1 LEAGRPK
8 LLKWLTLVK
17 CNDTFRLNRGPQM
30 PIPENSTQILPG
42 GIVLDSRTGEVQRN
56 GQKVNLPEQLFRLL
70 TLLGARAGEIV
81 TREEIRKDLWSD
93 SFVNFDDSINSAI
106 RRLRLYL
113 EEGEGTTPRIET
125 VPGRG
130 YRFVVPEMN
139 QATVTALGESAHEP
153 GKPRLAALPFDNLS
167 GNPGEE
173 HLADCLTDAVITA
186 LAKLPELYVKPRCLV
201 MGYKQ
206 LRLGLAAT
214 GRRLRVDAVLQGS
227 VAHFEGRLR
236 VTAQLLSVATEE
248 HLWAES
254 YICDSGNILDFQM
267 DVAGRISAEVAG
279 KLAPA
284 RKRRLSYVP
293 PAPFAHHAHLKAHHT
308 FRTFTNDGF
317 WRARRYWKEAV
328 REDPSYAQAFAG
340 LAESYNMLGMTGLL
354 DSRDA
359 LGEAQ
364 VAAKK
369 AVEIDES
376 LAEAHAALAHT
387 FAVEWN
393 WEAAAQEFRQA
404 LQLDPNLTT
413 GNPCHYIEFLMAVGE
428 GDESTKEIE
437 RIQAAQPLAHFL
449 GVVAGWAHYANRSYD
464 RAIRQ
469 HQDLLKDDPKFGLTH
484 VMLGLAYTQKKRYRA
499 AIEHCG
505 KISSNGGTRLA
516 LNALGYIYATAGER
530 HGAKEVLTELKRLFR
545 TGYASSYACAAIYAG
560 MGEVEAAFDFLS
572 RAFEVHDPEM
582 VWLKWD
588 PQLDN
593 LRSDPRF
600 ESFLNRMGLRT
611 TLPNW
616 RHETLL

>member
-1 LEAGRPK
+1 
-8 LLKWLTLVK
+8 
-17 CNDTFRLNRGPQM
+17 M
-30 PIPENSTQILPG
+30 PNPENSPQILPG
-42 GIVLDSRTGEVQRN
+42 GIVLDSRTGEVRRN
-56 GQKVNLPEQLFRLL
+56 GLKVNLPEQLFRLL
-70 TLLGARAGEIV
+70 ALLGARAGEIV
-81 TREEIRKDLWSD
+81 TREEIRKGLWSD

-113 EEGEGTTPRIET
+113 EEGGGTTPQIET

-130 YRFVVPEMN
+130 YRFVVPEVN
-139 QATVTALGESAHEP
+139 QASVASLGESAQGP

-167 GNPGEE
+167 GNPGEDY
-173 HLADCLTDAVITA
+173 LADCLTDAVITA
-186 LAKLPELYVKPRCLV
+186 LAKVPELYVKPRCLV

-214 GRRLRVDAVLQGS
+214 GRRLKVDAVLQGS
-227 VAHFEGRLR
+227 VAQFEGRLR

-254 YICDSGNILDFQM
+254 FICDSGNLLDFQM
-267 DVAGRISAEVAG
+267 EVAGRISAQVAG

-284 RKRRLSYVP
+284 RKRRLSYAP
-293 PAPFAHHAHLKAHHT
+293 PAPFAQHAHLKAHHT

-317 WRARRYWKEAV
+317 WKARRYWKQAV
-328 REDPSYAQAFAG
+328 REDPAYAPAFAG

-364 VAAKK
+364 VAAKR
-369 AVEIDES
+369 ALDIDES
-376 LAEAHAALAHT
+376 LAEAHVALAHT
-387 FAVEWN
+387 YAVEWN
-393 WEAAAQEFRQA
+393 WEAAAREFRQA

-413 GNPCHYIEFLMAVGE
+413 GNPCHYFEFLMAVG
-428 GDESTKEIE
+428 GVGESIKEIE

-464 RAIRQ
+464 QAIRQ
-469 HQDLLKDDPKFGLTH
+469 HQNLLKDDPKFGLTH
-484 VMLGLAYTQKKRYRA
+484 VMLGLDYTQKKRYRA

-505 KISSNGGTRLA
+505 KISADRGTRLA
-516 LNALGYIYATAGER
+516 LNALGYVYATAGER
-530 HGAKEVLTELKRLFR
+530 HGAKEVLNELKRLFR
-545 TGYASSYACAAIYAG
+545 TGYASSYACATIYAG
-560 MGEVEAAFDFLS
+560 MGEVEAAFDFLN

-582 VWLKWD
+582 VWLRWD

-593 LRSDPRF
+593 LRSDSRF
-600 ESFLNRMGLRT
+600 ENFLSRMGLRT
-611 TLPNW
+611 TLPKW
-616 RHETLL
+616 RLESSL

>member
-1 LEAGRPK
+1 
-8 LLKWLTLVK
+8 
-17 CNDTFRLNRGPQM
+17 M
-30 PIPENSTQILPG
+30 PNPENSPQILPG
-42 GIVLDSRTGEVQRN
+42 GIVLDSRTGEVRRN
-56 GQKVNLPEQLFRLL
+56 GLKVNLPEQLFRLL
-70 TLLGARAGEIV
+70 ALLGARAGEIV
-81 TREEIRKDLWSD
+81 TREEIRKGLWSD

-113 EEGEGTTPRIET
+113 EEGGGTTPQIET

-130 YRFVVPEMN
+130 YRFVVPEVN
-139 QATVTALGESAHEP
+139 LASVAALGESAQGP

-167 GNPGEE
+167 GNPGEDY
-173 HLADCLTDAVITA
+173 LADCLTDAVITA
-186 LAKLPELYVKPRCLV
+186 LAKVPELYVKPRCLV

-214 GRRLRVDAVLQGS
+214 GRRLKVDAVLQGS
-227 VAHFEGRLR
+227 VAQFEGRLR

-254 YICDSGNILDFQM
+254 FICDSGNLLDFQM
-267 DVAGRISAEVAG
+267 EVAGRISAQVAG

-293 PAPFAHHAHLKAHHT
+293 PAPFAQHAHLKAHHT

-317 WRARRYWKEAV
+317 WKARRYWKQAV
-328 REDPSYAQAFAG
+328 REDPAYAPAFAG

-354 DSRDA
+354 DSIDA

-364 VAAKK
+364 VAAKR
-369 AVEIDES
+369 ALEIDES
-376 LAEAHAALAHT
+376 LAEAHVALAHT
-387 FAVEWN
+387 YAVEWN
-393 WEAAAQEFRQA
+393 WEAAAREFRQA

-413 GNPCHYIEFLMAVGE
+413 GNPCHYIEFLMAVEGVGE
-428 GDESTKEIE
+428 SIKEIE

-464 RAIRQ
+464 QAIRQ
-469 HQDLLKDDPKFGLTH
+469 HQNLLKDDPKFGLTH
-484 VMLGLAYTQKKRYRA
+484 VMLGLDYTQKKRYRA

-505 KISSNGGTRLA
+505 KISADRGTRLA
-516 LNALGYIYATAGER
+516 LNALGYVYATAGER
-530 HGAKEVLTELKRLFR
+530 HGAKEVLNELKRLFR
-545 TGYASSYACAAIYAG
+545 TGYASSYACATIYAG
-560 MGEVEAAFDFLS
+560 MGEVEAAFDFLN

-582 VWLKWD
+582 VWLRWD

-593 LRSDPRF
+593 LRSDSRF
-600 ESFLNRMGLRT
+600 ENFLSRMGLRT
-611 TLPNW
+611 TLPKW
-616 RHETLL
+616 RLESSL